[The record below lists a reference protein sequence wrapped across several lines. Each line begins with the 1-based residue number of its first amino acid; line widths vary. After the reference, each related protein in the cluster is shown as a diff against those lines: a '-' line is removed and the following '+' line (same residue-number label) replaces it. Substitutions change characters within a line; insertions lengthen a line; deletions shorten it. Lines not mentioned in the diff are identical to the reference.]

1 MLMAVYI
8 IIATVL
14 LFAAELAYFRI
25 ADRCG
30 IKDVPNARSSHNTVV
45 LRGGGIIFLVAGWI
59 WSACFGF
66 AYPWF
71 LAGLTLVSAVSFADD
86 VRPQPNA
93 VRLVAQFAAAAMAFW
108 QLGLLRW
115 EIWWVAPLALT
126 VYVGVTNVVNF
137 MDGINGITAAN
148 ALAVLVPFAVVNA
161 GSVYVEQSLVLTAA
175 LAALVFG
182 FFNLRP
188 KGRAKCFAGDVGSV
202 GVAFVLL
209 FLLGSVIVR
218 TGDVTWLIFLLVYG
232 VDGCLTM
239 AHRVWLGENLGLPH
253 RKHAYQLMANE
264 LGIGHVKI
272 SLLYMTLQLAV
283 SLGFVCLCPDSPLWH
298 WAYLAGA
305 AVLLAAAYVLFMGK
319 YYHLHEEYLA
329 SLGK

>member
-1 MLMAVYI
+1 MTLYI
-8 IIATVL
+8 ILSAVL
-14 LFAAELAYFRI
+14 LFVAELLYFRV

-45 LRGGGIIFLVAGWI
+45 LRGGGVIFLVAGWI
-59 WSACFGF
+59 WSAWYGF

-71 LAGLTLVSAVSFADD
+71 LAGLTIVSVVSFADD
-86 VRPQPNA
+86 VRSLPNS
-93 VRLVAQFAAAAMAFW
+93 VRLFAQFAAAAMASW
-108 QLGLLRW
+108 QLGILRW
-115 EIWWVAPLALT
+115 DIWWVAPLALV
-126 VYVGVTNVVNF
+126 VYAGVTNVANF

-161 GSVYVEQSLVLTAA
+161 GGAYVAQSLVATAL
-175 LAALVFG
+175 LAVLVFG
-182 FFNLRP
+182 YFNFRP

-202 GVAFVLL
+202 GVAFILL

-232 VDGCLTM
+232 VDGCLTIL
-239 AHRVWLGENLGLPH
+239 HRVWLRENLGTPH
-253 RKHAYQLMANE
+253 RKHAYQVMANE

-272 SLLYMTLQLAV
+272 SLLYMALQLAV
-283 SLGFVCLCPDSPLWH
+283 SFGFVYLCPATLLWH

-305 AVLLAAAYVLFMGK
+305 AAFLSAAYVLFMGK
-319 YYHLHEEYLA
+319 YYHLHAAYLA
-329 SLGK
+329 SLRK

>member
-1 MLMAVYI
+1 MTLYLILSA
-8 IIATVL
+8 VL
-14 LFAAELAYFRI
+14 LFVAELLYFRV

-45 LRGGGIIFLVAGWI
+45 LRGGGVIFPVAAWL
-59 WSACFGF
+59 WSAWYGF
-66 AYPWF
+66 PCPWF
-71 LAGLTLVSAVSFADD
+71 LAGLTLVSVVSFADD
-86 VRPQPNA
+86 VRSLPNS
-93 VRLVAQFAAAAMAFW
+93 VRLFAQFAAAAMAFW
-108 QLGLLRW
+108 QLGILRW
-115 EIWWVAPLALT
+115 DIWWVALLALV
-126 VYVGVTNVVNF
+126 VYVGVTNVSNF

-161 GSVYVEQSLVLTAA
+161 GGEYVSQSLVATAL
-175 LAALVFG
+175 LAVLVFSY
-182 FFNLRP
+182 FNFRP

-232 VDGCLTM
+232 VDGCMTIL
-239 AHRVWLGENLGLPH
+239 HRVWLRESLGTPH

-272 SLLYMTLQLAV
+272 SLLYMALQLAV
-283 SLGFVCLCPDSPLWH
+283 SFGFVFLCPATLLWH
-298 WAYLAGA
+298 WVYLAGA
-305 AVLLAAAYVLFMGK
+305 AAFLAAAYVLFMGK
-319 YYHLHEEYLA
+319 YYHLHAAYLA
-329 SLGK
+329 SLRK